1 VMRAQ
6 LGMIECRNRRTL
18 EGVGRS
24 TTPRN
29 ARKTSEDVRTTRVMD
44 TLLAGSTGRK

>member
-1 VMRAQ
+1 MPAQ
-6 LGMIECRNRRTL
+6 LGMIESRNRRTL

-24 TTPRN
+24 TPPRN
-29 ARKTSEDVRTTRVMD
+29 AKKTSEDVRTTRVMD